1 MLLDEL
7 TTSEKKAFW
16 NIANILAASD
26 GRVIEEESILKQY
39 SEEMGVDYE
48 FVDPSSVDLKNE
60 LTVLKESALRNRK
73 IIYFELFGV
82 AYADT
87 DLDEK
92 ELGLLDEVSA
102 ALEIGPEVRASLEN
116 IIKSIFDSYKDLGNV
131 LNA

>member
-7 TTSEKKAFW
+7 TSSEKKAFW
-16 NIANILAASD
+16 NIANVLAASD

>member
-1 MLLDEL
+1 
-7 TTSEKKAFW
+7 
-16 NIANILAASD
+16 
-26 GRVIEEESILKQY
+26 
-39 SEEMGVDYE
+39 MGVDYE
-48 FVDPSSVDLKNE
+48 FVDPSSVDLKKE
-60 LTVLKESALRNRK
+60 ITALKESSLKNRK

-116 IIKSIFDSYKDLGNV
+116 IIKSIFDAYKDLGNV

>member
-7 TTSEKKAFW
+7 TSSEKKAFW
-16 NIANILAASD
+16 NIANVLAASD

-60 LTVLKESALRNRK
+60 LTALKASALRSRK

-92 ELGLLDEVSA
+92 ELGLLNEVSA